1 MIRISSPSKISKF
14 FILTLLCLAPILLLE
29 LAARA
34 FWHHQDSGNT
44 RSGLAIPDK
53 HLTWKLQ
60 PYTEGPLKTN
70 ELGFRD
76 TPYNPKAEHRILLL
90 GDSVAW
96 GDGIED
102 INAIFPQ
109 QLQEILSHTDAE
121 EYEIINS
128 AVLGY
133 STFQQRKYLELYG
146 MSLDPQLIVL
156 QFCLND
162 VVERYSS
169 LAHYGGDNVFL
180 GVDTRHS
187 IQGAY
192 GFLMHNSRLF
202 EGMARMAMG
211 WSRDIQAYKMEKLA
225 SDHLSKELKEA
236 WDITL
241 SEIEGIR
248 QQAASR
254 NIPLMLVIAPYR
266 FQLDDPEN
274 LNQPQKV
281 LWEYARTKNV
291 EVIDLLPIF
300 SHVNRSSD
308 IPLFNDANHFSIAGH
323 TLAAQTLLEPIHQ
336 AIQHR

>member
-1 MIRISSPSKISKF
+1 MIRISSQSKASKI
-14 FILTLLCLAPILLLE
+14 FILTLLAIAPILLLE
-29 LAARA
+29 LVARA
-34 FWHHQDSGNT
+34 LWHHQDSGST
-44 RSGLAIPDK
+44 RSGLAIPDQ
-53 HLTWKLQ
+53 HLIWKLQ
-60 PYTEGPLKTN
+60 PYPEGPLKTN

-76 TPYNPKAEHRILLL
+76 TPYNPKTEHRILLL

-109 QLQEILSHTDAE
+109 QLQEMLSHSDTE
-121 EYEIINS
+121 TFEIINS

-133 STFQQRKYLELYG
+133 STFQQRRYLELYG

-187 IQGAY
+187 MQGAY

-211 WSRDIQAYKMEKLA
+211 WSRDVQAYKVEKLA
-225 SDHLSKELKEA
+225 SDNLSKDLTEA
-236 WDITL
+236 WEVTL
-241 SEIEGIR
+241 AEIEGIR
-248 QQAASR
+248 QQAAAR
-254 NIPLMLVIAPYR
+254 NIPLLLVIAPYR
-266 FQLDDPEN
+266 FQLDDPEK

-281 LWEYARTKNV
+281 LWEYARAKNV

-300 SHVNRSSD
+300 SQVNQ
-308 IPLFNDANHFSIAGH
+308 ITATPLFNDANHFSIEGH
-323 TLAAQTLLEPIHQ
+323 TLAAQALVEPIHNI
-336 AIQHR
+336 IQHR